1 MFVSDD
7 QTSPT
12 IDAGHPRVSYA
23 NETTPNGNRINL
35 GTWGNTAE
43 ASRSGGVSLVQ
54 GGLPWSTYLMAG
66 VPETPRDPDP
76 HAVLSDDF
84 PGENDENIL
93 GEWERLV
100 RWDTA
105 QEDYVYYEE
114 DEGTAGSPPDFLPG
128 RGYWL
133 IQWWSITDANGNSIG
148 DSVTVDGTLAP
159 STEDYVIPLQVAGTN
174 GFNQLANP
182 FVFDIDWANTR
193 VRDVASGREV
203 SLAEAAEREV
213 IDGHAYL
220 WDWQEQVYLPIG
232 ADQGGRIGNWGGF

>member
-84 PGENDENIL
+84 PGENGENIL
-93 GEWERLV
+93 GEWVRLV